1 MKRTVFS
8 SKAMRGEHK
17 PEDKLIVSDTESET
31 SEDSTSSEES
41 GEVQSS
47 TKELNTDKTGS
58 ESFQNKGLS
67 KESDEDSSGSEE
79 ESSSDDEGA
88 KITSQPV
95 SLKMDS
101 KPEMIPKKTGSDSC
115 QNKAGSV
122 SASKSPKDRSQALAV
137 NPKETVSET
146 CRNKVGSGSPPEPRT
161 EVPDVKPNVPVK
173 RLFEEIGQDN
183 SETKRKPRLG
193 KEVASLMKTDTGY
206 RCGLDELTLSQIWDT
221 EVEIEKRRELEVK
234 LMKVRETQFTV
245 YLEQAQFVAEATKLI
260 VDALR
265 KRQ

>member
-17 PEDKLIVSDTESET
+17 PEEKLIVSDTESET

-47 TKELNTDKTGS
+47 SKELNTDKTGS

-67 KESDEDSSGSEE
+67 KESEEDSSGSEE

-88 KITSQPV
+88 EIRSQPV
-95 SLKMDS
+95 S
-101 KPEMIPKKTGSDSC
+101 
-115 QNKAGSV
+115 QAVAG
-122 SASKSPKDRSQALAV
+122 
-137 NPKETVSET
+137 NPKETVLET
-146 CRNKVGSGSPPEPRT
+146 CQNKAGSGSPPEPKT
-161 EVPDVKPNVPVK
+161 EFPDVKPNLPVK
-173 RLFEEIGQDN
+173 RLFEEMGQDN
-183 SETKRKPRLG
+183 SETKRKSRLG
-193 KEVASLMKTDTGY
+193 REVASLMKTDTGY

-221 EVEIEKRRELEVK
+221 EVDIEKRRELEVK
-234 LMKVRETQFTV
+234 LMKVRETQFIV

-265 KRQ
+265 KRH

>member
-1 MKRTVFS
+1 MKRTVLS

-17 PEDKLIVSDTESET
+17 PEEKLIVSDTESET

-47 TKELNTDKTGS
+47 SKELNTDKTGS

-67 KESDEDSSGSEE
+67 KESEEDTSGSEE
-79 ESSSDDEGA
+79 ESSSDDEGPEIRA
-88 KITSQPV
+88 QPL
-95 SLKMDS
+95 SLKNTT
-101 KPEMIPKKTGSDSC
+101 EEIIPKKTGSESC
-115 QNKAGSV
+115 QNKAVAG
-122 SASKSPKDRSQALAV
+122 
-137 NPKETVSET
+137 NPKETVLET
-146 CRNKVGSGSPPEPRT
+146 CRNKAGSGSPPEPKT
-161 EVPDVKPNVPVK
+161 EFPDVKQNVPVK
-173 RLFEEIGQDN
+173 RPFEEMGQDN